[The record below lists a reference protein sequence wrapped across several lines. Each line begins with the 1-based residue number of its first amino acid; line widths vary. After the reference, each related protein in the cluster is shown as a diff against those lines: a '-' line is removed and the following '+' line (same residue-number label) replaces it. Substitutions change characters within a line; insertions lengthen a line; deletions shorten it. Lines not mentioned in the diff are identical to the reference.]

1 MKKVSLLVFTLFCM
15 GLLSSQNIQWQK
27 SLGGSYSDNAKSIIQ
42 TTDGGYIVAGQ
53 TKSNDGDVSGNHS
66 YYKWDYWIA
75 KMDSAGTLQWQKCLG
90 GSGHDYAQCIRQT
103 FDGGYI
109 VAGYTASN
117 DGDVSGNHG
126 GSDYWVVKLDSLGVL
141 QWQKCLGGSSSER
154 AYSIQQTSD
163 TGYIIAGDANSLNG
177 DVSGGHGYPDYWI
190 VKLNS
195 IGELQWQKCL
205 GGSYYDYA
213 KSIQQTTDL
222 GYIIAGYTASNDGD
236 VSGNNGYGTSMDYWI
251 VKIDSIGTLQWQKCL
266 GGTNDEHAYSIQQTN
281 DEGFIIAGSTRS
293 SNGDVSGR
301 HGSEDYWIVKLDSV
315 GELQWQKCLGG
326 TMVDEAHSIQQ
337 TADTGYII
345 VGETYSNN
353 YDVSGNHGMNDY
365 WIVKLDSVGVL
376 QWQKCLGGTVGD
388 EANSVQQTTDGGYI
402 IAGWSGS
409 NDNDVSGNHGAADYW
424 IVKLPE
430 VVIITQSI
438 GLYSGW
444 NMMSMMATPNDI
456 SLLNMLQPLI
466 DSNTLIKVINESGG
480 FIQYV
485 PGSGWMNT
493 IGDMANTEGYYI
505 KLTAIDTLRI
515 TGIRINAPFS
525 IPLQTGWNLMG
536 YPLQSTQNAITV
548 LQPLIDSSS
557 LTKVI
562 NESGGFIQ
570 NIPGFGWMNT
580 IGNFGPGEGYY
591 IKMGT
596 DDTLVLNEPTSKA
609 AQQQSFIYEGHYY
622 QRNSTGNPYM
632 PMHIVANFN
641 DIEIE
646 VGDEL
651 GVFINDI
658 CIGSA
663 YISDPNS
670 PVVTFLVTDDPT
682 TNNIDG
688 GVEGEN
694 MTFKL
699 LHLGTEYELQCN
711 NHNLH
716 DLLYSPLETSF
727 LTFSAVSLGTPEN
740 EETGFKVSKVI
751 PNPFSGEA
759 KIYVT
764 CPDRGNLKVELLDLK
779 GVVVKSLFNND
790 VNSGNIEVVI
800 HGDGLTSGM
809 YFVLVTYESDGR
821 VEKVLRKVVVNS

>member
-1 MKKVSLLVFTLFCM
+1 MKKVSLLVFTLLCM

-53 TKSNDGDVSGNHS
+53 TKSDDGDVSGNHS
-66 YYKWDYWIA
+66 YYKWDYWIV
-75 KMDSAGTLQWQKCLG
+75 KMDSVGTLQWQKCLG

-430 VVIITQSI
+430 VVIITQTI

-663 YISDPNS
+663 YVSDPNS
-670 PVVTFLVTDDPT
+670 PVITFLTTDDPT

-699 LHLGTEYELQCN
+699 IHLGAEYQLTCN
-711 NHNLH
+711 NHNPE
-716 DLLYSPLETSF
+716 DLLYSPLETLF
-727 LTFSAVSLGTPEN
+727 LTFSAVGLGTPEN

-790 VNSGNIEVVI
+790 VNSGNMEVVI
-800 HGDGLTSGM
+800 HCDGLTSGM
-809 YFVLVTYESDGR
+809 YFVLVTYESDGS